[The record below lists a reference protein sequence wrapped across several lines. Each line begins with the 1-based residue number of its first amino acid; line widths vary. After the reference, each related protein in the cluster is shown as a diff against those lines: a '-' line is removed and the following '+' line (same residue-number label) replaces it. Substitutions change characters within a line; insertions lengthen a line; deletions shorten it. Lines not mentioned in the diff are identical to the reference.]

1 MKEEH
6 LNHKGEPPISP
17 KLMRKSVAPWQ
28 RYIVMVLVVSIFSS
42 FAIIGISML
51 RDEPSSKIVLSP
63 KGLNSMVNEK
73 NFPVLFN
80 ACSKWSEL
88 VEKSKDV
95 NLSLE
100 QMTVLITEIDDIAQ
114 SSKSPILKASTKNL
128 KEAIIAEDIAEF
140 QSTIPTLERI
150 CDYFPNNDD
159 FNK

>member
-1 MKEEH
+1 MQEEIS
-6 LNHKGEPPISP
+6 NPKDQPPIAP

-28 RYIVMVLVVSIFSS
+28 RYIVIVLVVSLFSS
-42 FAIIGISML
+42 FAFIGISSL
-51 RDEPSSKIVLSP
+51 RNESVSRIERKPEA
-63 KGLNSMVNEK
+63 LNILANDK
-73 NFPVLFN
+73 NFPILFN

-95 NLSLE
+95 SLSLE
-100 QMTVLITEIDDIAQ
+100 QMTALITEIDDIAQ
-114 SSKSPILKASTKNL
+114 SSNSPLLKVSTKNL

-140 QSTIPTLERI
+140 QSIIPTLERI

>member
-1 MKEEH
+1 LDPKD
-6 LNHKGEPPISP
+6 NPPIAP

-28 RYIVMVLVVSIFSS
+28 RFIVIVLVVSLFSS
-42 FAIIGISML
+42 LAFIGISSL
-51 RDEPSSKIVLSP
+51 QSEPPNRIERKP
-63 KGLNSMVNEK
+63 EGLNILANNKS
-73 NFPVLFN
+73 FPILFN

-114 SSKSPILKASTKNL
+114 SSKSSLLKVSTKNL

-140 QSTIPTLERI
+140 QSIIPTLERI

>member
-1 MKEEH
+1 MHEEI
-6 LNHKGEPPISP
+6 LDPKDNPPIAP

-28 RYIVMVLVVSIFSS
+28 RFIVIVLVVSLFSS
-42 FAIIGISML
+42 LAFIGISSL
-51 RDEPSSKIVLSP
+51 QSEPPNRIERKP
-63 KGLNSMVNEK
+63 EGLNILANNKS
-73 NFPVLFN
+73 FPILFN

-114 SSKSPILKASTKNL
+114 SSKSSLLKVSTKNL

-140 QSTIPTLERI
+140 QSIIPTLERI

>member
-1 MKEEH
+1 LDPKD
-6 LNHKGEPPISP
+6 NPPIAP

-28 RYIVMVLVVSIFSS
+28 RFIVIVLVVSLFSS
-42 FAIIGISML
+42 LAFIGISSL
-51 RDEPSSKIVLSP
+51 QSEPPNRIERKP
-63 KGLNSMVNEK
+63 EGLNIVANNKS
-73 NFPVLFN
+73 FPILFN

-114 SSKSPILKASTKNL
+114 SSKSSLLKVSTKNL

-140 QSTIPTLERI
+140 QSIIPTLERI

>member
-1 MKEEH
+1 MDPKD
-6 LNHKGEPPISP
+6 NPPIAP

-28 RYIVMVLVVSIFSS
+28 RFIVIVLVVSLFSS
-42 FAIIGISML
+42 LAFIGISSL
-51 RDEPSSKIVLSP
+51 QSEPPNRIERKP
-63 KGLNSMVNEK
+63 EGLNILANNKS
-73 NFPVLFN
+73 FPILFN

-114 SSKSPILKASTKNL
+114 SSKSSLLKVSTKNL

-140 QSTIPTLERI
+140 QSIIPTLERI

>member
-1 MKEEH
+1 MDPKD
-6 LNHKGEPPISP
+6 NPPIAP

-28 RYIVMVLVVSIFSS
+28 RFIVIVLVVSLFSS
-42 FAIIGISML
+42 LAFIGISSL
-51 RDEPSSKIVLSP
+51 QSEPPNRIERKP
-63 KGLNSMVNEK
+63 EGLNIVANNKS
-73 NFPVLFN
+73 FPILFN

-114 SSKSPILKASTKNL
+114 SSKSSLLKVSTKNL

-140 QSTIPTLERI
+140 QSIIPTLERI

>member
-1 MKEEH
+1 MDPKD
-6 LNHKGEPPISP
+6 NPPIAP

-28 RYIVMVLVVSIFSS
+28 RFIVIVLAVSLFSS
-42 FAIIGISML
+42 LAFIGISSL
-51 RDEPSSKIVLSP
+51 QSEPPNRIERKP
-63 KGLNSMVNEK
+63 EGLNIVANNKS
-73 NFPVLFN
+73 FPILFN

-114 SSKSPILKASTKNL
+114 SSKSSLLKVSTKNL

-140 QSTIPTLERI
+140 QSIIPTLERI